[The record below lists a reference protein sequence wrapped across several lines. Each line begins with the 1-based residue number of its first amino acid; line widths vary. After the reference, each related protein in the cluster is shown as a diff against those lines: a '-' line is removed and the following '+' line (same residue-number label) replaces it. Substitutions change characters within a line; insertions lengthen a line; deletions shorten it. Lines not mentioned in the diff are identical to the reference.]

1 MGVNWERRHEAFK
14 AIHDKMQE
22 VLDELQAKGYTLKD
36 FNAAGDLVDTP
47 GSGKRIVVRT
57 AYYYLDGTPT
67 EGAYFQFGTDG
78 KKFLPNK
85 TNGVV
90 GLTLLGVRGGDD
102 EKLTFVMTGTTV
114 EGFVLY
120 KTEAV

>member
-1 MGVNWERRHEAFK
+1 
-14 AIHDKMQE
+14 MQE

-36 FNAAGDLVDTP
+36 FSVAGDIVDPP
-47 GSGKRIVVRT
+47 GTGKRIVVRT

-67 EGAYFQFGTDG
+67 EGAYFQFGDAG

-90 GLTLLGVRGGDD
+90 GLTLLGVRGEDNQ
-102 EKLTFVMTGTTV
+102 KLAFIMTGTTV
-114 EGFVLY
+114 EGFILY